1 MTGTHHADIG
11 FLIEAAF
18 LRRRRGAMLVENLL
32 PFTIVAAI
40 LFGVLWVLAGLW
52 DARSVR
58 TTGRDHAT
66 GRDRKIRHGN

>member
-1 MTGTHHADIG
+1 
-11 FLIEAAF
+11 
-18 LRRRRGAMLVENLL
+18 MLVENLL